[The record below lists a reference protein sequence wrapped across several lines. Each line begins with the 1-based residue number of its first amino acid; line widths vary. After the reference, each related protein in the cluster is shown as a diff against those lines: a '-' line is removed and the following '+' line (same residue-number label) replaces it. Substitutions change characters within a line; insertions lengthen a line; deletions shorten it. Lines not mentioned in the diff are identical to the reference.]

1 MEDRKLSIF
10 TSSNDQ
16 KYTLKKTKRLDV
28 LNNDLNILIH
38 LYLNFYRRLLI
49 SIKSVKTRC
58 DQLKK
63 ISSNKH
69 SWL

>member
-1 MEDRKLSIF
+1 MDDRKLSIF

-49 SIKSVKTRC
+49 SIKSVKTRS

>member
-1 MEDRKLSIF
+1 MDDRKLSIF

-38 LYLNFYRRLLI
+38 LYLNFFRRLLI
-49 SIKSVKTRC
+49 AIKSVKTRS

>member
-1 MEDRKLSIF
+1 MDDRKLSIF

-49 SIKSVKTRC
+49 SIKSVKTRS

-63 ISSNKH
+63 K
-69 SWL
+69 

>member
-1 MEDRKLSIF
+1 MDDRKLSIF

-49 SIKSVKTRC
+49 SIKSVKTRS

-63 ISSNKH
+63 ISI
-69 SWL
+69 